1 MARWRLKC
9 RICKTVETHKELNDF
24 KSRLPD
30 SVIFVECLSCGVLG
44 VELAENATQLKDVGE
59 SQ

>member
-9 RICKTVETHKELNDF
+9 RICKTVETHKGLADF
-24 KSRLPD
+24 QDRLPD

-44 VELAENATQLKDVGE
+44 VELVENATRLKDIGE
-59 SQ
+59 SK